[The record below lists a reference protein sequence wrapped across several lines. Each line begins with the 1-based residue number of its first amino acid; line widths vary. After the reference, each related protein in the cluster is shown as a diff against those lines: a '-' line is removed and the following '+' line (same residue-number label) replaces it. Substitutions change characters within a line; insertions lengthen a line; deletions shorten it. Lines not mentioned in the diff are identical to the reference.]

1 MKCKLQRLDKIR
13 SLNIV
18 QNSHSQILQINNQLH
33 GQRLIS
39 KIQIET
45 FKITIAWV
53 TGYQLYLR
61 SNHKNSTKCHMVNR
75 LKLDM
80 DFNQYQTNRSLRT
93 IYVQYISN
101 AITTGLI
108 KHSQQC
114 LMQKTCVS
122 TTKRPET
129 NIYINGI
136 IAT

>member
-1 MKCKLQRLDKIR
+1 MDRDIW
-13 SLNIV
+13 
-18 QNSHSQILQINNQLH
+18 
-33 GQRLIS
+33 LIS

-53 TGYQLYLR
+53 TGYQPYLR
-61 SNHKNSTKCHMVNR
+61 NNYKNSTKCHMVNR

-80 DFNQYQTNRSLRT
+80 DFNQYQTNRSLLT

-114 LMQKTCVS
+114 LTQKTYVS
-122 TTKRPET
+122 QLQRGQRQTFTLMALLQLEEH
-129 NIYINGI
+129 
-136 IAT
+136 